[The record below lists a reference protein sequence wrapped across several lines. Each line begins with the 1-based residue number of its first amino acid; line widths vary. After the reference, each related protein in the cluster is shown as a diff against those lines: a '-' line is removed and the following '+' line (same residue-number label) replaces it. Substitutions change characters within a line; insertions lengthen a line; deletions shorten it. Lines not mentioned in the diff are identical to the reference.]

1 MDEASAPV
9 ELKVHIAHPARMYDY
24 YLGGKDN
31 FAADRRAAEESLL
44 VAPELR
50 DIARENRAFM
60 QRAVRFMVDAGIRQF
75 LDIGTGLPTQRN
87 VHQVAQEVA
96 PDAHVVYVDN
106 DPIVL
111 THARAL
117 LAGHGK
123 GETRVI
129 TADLRDPEGIL
140 YRPEVEGFLDYTQ
153 PIAIMLVSVLQFIPD
168 RDPEELIAPLRK
180 VMAPGSFLVISH
192 PTQDFRQEQV
202 FQVADTYVRAKAPA
216 VPRRKAEIEALFG
229 DLRLVEPGLVQTPLW
244 RPDREFI
251 GDLNKI
257 WMYGG
262 VAQKK

>member
-1 MDEASAPV
+1 MREDSAPV

-31 FAADRRAAEESLL
+31 FAADRKAAEESLL
-44 VAPELR
+44 AAPELR

-87 VHQVAQEVA
+87 VHEVAQEVA

-111 THARAL
+111 AHARAL
-117 LAGHGK
+117 LASPGRG
-123 GETRVI
+123 GTRVF
-129 TADLRDPEGIL
+129 TADLRDPDEIL
-140 YRPEVEGFLDYTQ
+140 SRPEVQGFLDFRE
-153 PIAIMLVSVLQFIPD
+153 PVAIMLVSVLQFIPD
-168 RDPEELIAPLRK
+168 RDPEDLVAPLRK

-192 PTQDFRQEQV
+192 PTQDFRSEQV
-202 FQVADTYVRAKAPA
+202 LQVAATYVRANAPA

-229 DLRLVEPGLVQTPLW
+229 DFEPVEPGLVQTPLW
-244 RPDREFI
+244 RPDHPFI
-251 GDLNKI
+251 GELNRI